1 MTLPVGPMTLFVHKQ
16 TLESKYP
23 GGLDG
28 FRSEHPEHEEDDHLV
43 SVGCGSLQSCLRA
56 VEHAGIDPHREVAI
70 AAAADGPLRICPGI
84 VLERCDPSHAMGWL
98 ARAAE
103 ESAAPA

>member
-1 MTLPVGPMTLFVHKQ
+1 MTLLVGPMTLFVRKR
-16 TLESKYP
+16 TLDAKYP
-23 GGLDG
+23 GGLAG
-28 FRSEHPEHEEDDHLV
+28 FRDDHPECDEDEHLV
-43 SVGCGSLQSCLRA
+43 SVGCGSLRSCLRA
-56 VEHAGIDPHREVAI
+56 VEHAGIDPHREVAL

-84 VLERCDPSHAMGWL
+84 VLERGDPEHAMGWF